1 MGVEV
6 GGARTS
12 SRSRQE
18 KASARGGGEGTGQ
31 VGTIGVEKMQKRLTQ
46 RAMVVVWFN
55 TDMAIEV
62 VWFIQNR
69 KEGQNQMRAGK
80 VDAQ

>member
-1 MGVEV
+1 L
-6 GGARTS
+6 GGRVRVAVLDR
-12 SRSRQE
+12 RRHLRE
-18 KASARGGGEGTGQ
+18 GGGEGTGQ

>member
-31 VGTIGVEKMQKRLTQ
+31 VGTIGVEKMQKRLIR
-46 RAMVVVWFN
+46 RAMV
-55 TDMAIEV
+55 V

-69 KEGQNQMRAGK
+69 KEGQNKCMQGK
-80 VDAQ
+80 